1 MQKPAA
7 LAAGRNALEPL
18 AGLEEGGFFCDH
30 LGNLPVVDCAFSAL
44 VIVG

>member
-7 LAAGRNALEPL
+7 LAAGRIALEPL
-18 AGLEEGGFFCDH
+18 AGLEEGGFCDH
-30 LGNLPVVDCAFSAL
+30 LGNLPVVACAFFAL

>member
-18 AGLEEGGFFCDH
+18 AGLEEGGYLIDQVIC
-30 LGNLPVVDCAFSAL
+30 LVDCAFFAL
-44 VIVG
+44 FVIG